1 MINLDQLIT
10 QGQIA
15 SALLIIAIA
24 LVYIAFGRKSSR
36 SK

>member
-1 MINLDQLIT
+1 MNNLDQIIT